1 MKSFLVI
8 RTFLDF
14 VQKFEMSESMNIN
27 LHNQ

>member
-8 RTFLDF
+8 RKFLDF
-14 VQKFEMSESMNIN
+14 VQKSEMSEIMNIN